1 MDKVSKSQISEFQS
15 KAISSMGIIEYL
27 DKNNLSQG
35 QNCYGTH
42 MDQPYENPI
51 KRMDAMEYL
60 KTKIGK
66 LETLDL

>member
-1 MDKVSKSQISEFQS
+1 MSKSQISEFQS
-15 KAISSMGIIEYL
+15 KTISSMGIIEYL
-27 DKNNLSQG
+27 DKNNLPKG
-35 QNCYGTH
+35 QNGYGVH
-42 MDQPYENPI
+42 MDQLYEIPI